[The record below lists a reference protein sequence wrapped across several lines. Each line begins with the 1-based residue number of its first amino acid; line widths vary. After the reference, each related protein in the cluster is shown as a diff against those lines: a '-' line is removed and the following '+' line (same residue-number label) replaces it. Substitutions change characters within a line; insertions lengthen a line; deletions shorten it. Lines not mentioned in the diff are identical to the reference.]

1 VNVALFP
8 VADYWWLYLAFTGFV
23 VILLAIDL
31 AFHRHERPISFRN
44 AAIWTTVWISL
55 ALAFSYVLYLFA
67 AARHSPAIGRQLSLE
82 FLAGY
87 VVEESLSVDNMFV
100 FALVFRYFAVPLRYQ
115 HKVLFYGVLGAMIF
129 RGVFIAAG
137 TALVRFEWIMILFGL
152 FLILT
157 GIRMAVQKEQQ
168 INPND
173 SLVIRCVRR
182 IFPVTGEF
190 HGSRLLVT
198 VNGIRHIT
206 PLMVVLLFLETTDL
220 LFAVDS
226 VPAVFGV
233 TREPFV
239 VYTSNVFAVLG
250 LRAMFFLLAGA
261 MDRFRILKHGLAL
274 VLVFVGLKMV
284 WLDHLFG
291 GKFPIGL
298 SLGII
303 SSVIAGS
310 ILLSLAFPKAAEP
323 GPARPSVPAGRVARL
338 ATGIIFLLLSVMG
351 FLYAAGPGHRLL
363 ALPALDGLGA
373 GTLFWAAAFNLVCAG
388 LLLSGASPTCTAPC
402 TKLDTPP
409 ASPAPA
415 PEPMR

>member
-8 VADYWWLYLAFTGFV
+8 VADYWWLYVAFTGLV
-23 VILLAIDL
+23 AILLAIDL
-31 AFHRHERPISFRN
+31 ALHRQERPISFRN
-44 AAIWTTVWISL
+44 AAIWTAVWISL
-55 ALAFSYVLYLFA
+55 ALAFSYVLYLFTT
-67 AARHSPAIGRQLSLE
+67 ARYSPGVGRQLSLE

-100 FALVFRYFAVPLRYQ
+100 FALVFRYFAVPSRYQ
-115 HKVLFYGVLGAMIF
+115 HKVLFYGVLGAMVF

-137 TALVRFEWIMILFGL
+137 TALVRFEWVMILFGV
-152 FLILT
+152 FLIVT
-157 GIRMAVQKEQQ
+157 GIRMAVQKERQL
-168 INPND
+168 NPDD
-173 SLVIRCVRR
+173 SLAIRWVRR
-182 IFPVTGEF
+182 FFPVTGEF
-190 HGSRLLVT
+190 HGSRFLVT

-206 PLMVVLLFLETTDL
+206 PLMVVLVFLETTDV

-261 MDRFRILKHGLAL
+261 MDRFHVLKHGLAL

-291 GKFPIGL
+291 GRFPIGV

-303 SSVIAGS
+303 CAVIAVS
-310 ILLSLAFPKAAEP
+310 ILLSLAFPKAVEP
-323 GPARPSVPAGRVARL
+323 APARPSGAGGRVAQP
-338 ATGIIFLLLSVMG
+338 AAGVIFLLLSVAG

-363 ALPALDGLGA
+363 PLPALEDLGA
-373 GTLFWAAAFNLVCAG
+373 ETLYWAAACNLVCAV
-388 LLLSGASPTCTAPC
+388 LLLGGAWVRKRA
-402 TKLDTPP
+402 
-409 ASPAPA
+409 
-415 PEPMR
+415 

>member
-8 VADYWWLYLAFTGFV
+8 VADYWWLYLAFTGLV

-31 AFHRHERPISFRN
+31 ALHRQERPISLRN
-44 AAIWTTVWISL
+44 AAIWTAVWVSL
-55 ALAFSYVLYLFA
+55 ALSFSYALYLFTA
-67 AARHSPAIGRQLSLE
+67 AQHSPGVGRQLSLE

-87 VVEESLSVDNMFV
+87 VMEESLSVDNMFV
-100 FALVFRYFAVPLRYQ
+100 FALVFRYFAVPPRYR
-115 HKVLFYGVLGAMIF
+115 HKVLFYGVLGAMTF

-137 TALVRFEWIMILFGL
+137 TALVRFEWIMILFGV

-157 GIRMAVQKEQQ
+157 GIRMALQKEQQ
-168 INPND
+168 INPDD

-182 IFPVTGEF
+182 FFPVTGEF
-190 HGSRLLVT
+190 HGSRFLVT

-239 VYTSNVFAVLG
+239 VFTSNVFAVLG

-261 MDRFRILKHGLAL
+261 MDRFHVLKHGLAL

-291 GKFPIGL
+291 GRFPIGV

-303 SSVIAGS
+303 SAVIAAS
-310 ILLSLAFPKAAEP
+310 IVLSLAFPKAVGAAAPRRSRGSE
-323 GPARPSVPAGRVARL
+323 GFALTAAGA
-338 ATGIIFLLLSVMG
+338 IFLLLSLLG
-351 FLYAAGPGHRLL
+351 FLYAAGPGHSVLP
-363 ALPALDGLGA
+363 LPALNELGA
-373 GTLFWAAAFNLVCAG
+373 GMLYRAAACNLGCAV
-388 LLLSGASPTCTAPC
+388 LLLRGAWIRRKA
-402 TKLDTPP
+402 
-409 ASPAPA
+409 
-415 PEPMR
+415 

>member
-1 VNVALFP
+1 VPNLIDVNVALFP
-8 VADYWWLYLAFTGFV
+8 FADYWWLYLAFTGLV
-23 VILLAIDL
+23 AILLAIDL
-31 AFHRHERPISFRN
+31 AFHRQDRPVSFRN
-44 AAIWTTVWISL
+44 AAIWTAVWISL
-55 ALAFSYVLYLFA
+55 ALAFSYALYLFA
-67 AARHSPAIGRQLSLE
+67 AARHSPAVGRQLSLE

-115 HKVLFYGVLGAMIF
+115 HRVLFYGVLGAMIF
-129 RGVFIAAG
+129 RGLFIAAG
-137 TALVRFEWIMILFGL
+137 SALISFEWIMILFGV
-152 FLILT
+152 FLIVT

-168 INPND
+168 LDPDD
-173 SLVIRCVRR
+173 SLVIRWVRR
-182 IFPVTGEF
+182 FLPVTGEL
-190 HGSRLLVT
+190 HGSRFLVT

-261 MDRFRILKHGLAL
+261 MDRFHVLKHGLAL

-284 WLDHLFG
+284 WLDHLYG
-291 GKFPIGL
+291 GRFPIGM

-303 SSVIAGS
+303 SAVIAVS
-310 ILLSLAFPKAAEP
+310 IFLSLGFPKAVA
-323 GPARPSVPAGRVARL
+323 PARARPAVPAGRIAQS
-338 ATGIIFLLLSVMG
+338 AAGAIFLMLSLLG
-351 FLYAAGPGHRLL
+351 FLYAAGPGHSLL
-363 ALPALDGLGA
+363 PLPALDDLGA
-373 GTLFWAAAFNLVCAG
+373 HTLYWAAACNLLCAV
-388 LLLSGASPTCTAPC
+388 LLLGGAMVR
-402 TKLDTPP
+402 K
-409 ASPAPA
+409 
-415 PEPMR
+415 RV

>member
-1 VNVALFP
+1 MNAALFP
-8 VADYWWLYLAFTGFV
+8 ASEYWWLYLAFTALV

-31 AFHRHERPISFRN
+31 ALHRHERPISFRN
-44 AAIWTTVWISL
+44 AAIWTAAWISL
-55 ALAFSYVLYLFA
+55 ALAFSYVLYLFT
-67 AARHSPAIGRQLSLE
+67 AARYSPRVGQQLSLE

-100 FALVFRYFAVPLRYQ
+100 FALVFRYFAVPPQYQ
-115 HKVLFYGVLGAMIF
+115 HKVLFYGVLGAMVF

-137 TALVRFEWIMILFGL
+137 TALVRFEWVMILFGI
-152 FLILT
+152 FLIVT
-157 GIRMAVQKEQQ
+157 GIRMAVQKERQL
-168 INPND
+168 NPDD
-173 SLVIRCVRR
+173 SLMIRWVRR
-182 IFPVTGEF
+182 VFPVTGEF
-190 HGSRLLVT
+190 HGSRFLVT

-261 MDRFRILKHGLAL
+261 MDRFHVLKHGLAL

-291 GKFPIGL
+291 GRFPIGV

-303 SSVIAGS
+303 SGVIGVS
-310 ILLSLAFPKAAEP
+310 IVLSLAFPKAVEP
-323 GPARPSVPAGRVARL
+323 EPARPAGAGGRVTQSA
-338 ATGIIFLLLSVMG
+338 AGVTFLLLSVIG
-351 FLYAAGPGHRLL
+351 FLYAAGPAHELL
-363 ALPALDGLGA
+363 PLPALEDLGA
-373 GTLFWAAAFNLVCAG
+373 DTLYWAAACNLVCG
-388 LLLSGASPTCTAPC
+388 VVLLGGAWLRKRA
-402 TKLDTPP
+402 
-409 ASPAPA
+409 
-415 PEPMR
+415 

>member
-8 VADYWWLYLAFTGFV
+8 VADYWWLYVAFTGLV
-23 VILLAIDL
+23 AILLAIDL
-31 AFHRHERPISFRN
+31 ALHRQERPISFRN
-44 AAIWTTVWISL
+44 AAIWTAVWISL
-55 ALAFSYVLYLFA
+55 ALAFSYVLYLFTT
-67 AARHSPAIGRQLSLE
+67 ARYSPGVGRQLSLE

-100 FALVFRYFAVPLRYQ
+100 FALVFRYFAVPSRYQ
-115 HKVLFYGVLGAMIF
+115 HKVLFYGVLGAMVF

-137 TALVRFEWIMILFGL
+137 TALVRFEWVMILFGV
-152 FLILT
+152 FLIVT
-157 GIRMAVQKEQQ
+157 GIRMAVQKERQL
-168 INPND
+168 NPDD
-173 SLVIRCVRR
+173 SLAIRWVRR
-182 IFPVTGEF
+182 FFPVTGEF
-190 HGSRLLVT
+190 HGSRFLVT

-206 PLMVVLLFLETTDL
+206 PLMVVLVFLETTDV

-261 MDRFRILKHGLAL
+261 MDRFHVLKHGLAL

-291 GKFPIGL
+291 GRFPIGV

-303 SSVIAGS
+303 CAVIAVS
-310 ILLSLAFPKAAEP
+310 IFLSLAFPKAVEP
-323 GPARPSVPAGRVARL
+323 APARPSGAGGRVAQP
-338 ATGIIFLLLSVMG
+338 AAGVIFLLLSVAG

-363 ALPALDGLGA
+363 PLPALEDLGA
-373 GTLFWAAAFNLVCAG
+373 ETLYWAAACNLVCAV
-388 LLLSGASPTCTAPC
+388 LLLGGAWVRKRA
-402 TKLDTPP
+402 
-409 ASPAPA
+409 
-415 PEPMR
+415 

>member
-1 VNVALFP
+1 
-8 VADYWWLYLAFTGFV
+8 
-23 VILLAIDL
+23 
-31 AFHRHERPISFRN
+31 
-44 AAIWTTVWISL
+44 
-55 ALAFSYVLYLFA
+55 
-67 AARHSPAIGRQLSLE
+67 
-82 FLAGY
+82 
-87 VVEESLSVDNMFV
+87 
-100 FALVFRYFAVPLRYQ
+100 
-115 HKVLFYGVLGAMIF
+115 
-129 RGVFIAAG
+129 
-137 TALVRFEWIMILFGL
+137 MILFGV
-152 FLILT
+152 FLIVT

-168 INPND
+168 LNPDD
-173 SLVIRCVRR
+173 SLVIRWVRR
-182 IFPVTGEF
+182 IFPVTAEY

-291 GKFPIGL
+291 GRFPIGA

-303 SSVIAGS
+303 SAVIAGS
-310 ILLSLAFPKAAEP
+310 ILLSLALPKAIPKAVKP
-323 GPARPSVPAGRVARL
+323 APAPARPSVPGGRVARP
-338 ATGIIFLLLSVMG
+338 AAGVIFLLLSVLG
-351 FLYAAGPGHRLL
+351 FLYAAGPGHGLL
-363 ALPALDGLGA
+363 SLPGLASLGA
-373 GTLFWAAAFNLVCAG
+373 GALYWAAVCNLVCAV
-388 LLLSGASPTCTAPC
+388 LLLGGARVGKKA
-402 TKLDTPP
+402 
-409 ASPAPA
+409 
-415 PEPMR
+415 

>member
-8 VADYWWLYLAFTGFV
+8 VADYWWLYVAFTGLV
-23 VILLAIDL
+23 AILLAIDL
-31 AFHRHERPISFRN
+31 ALHRQERPISFRN
-44 AAIWTTVWISL
+44 AAVWTAVWISL
-55 ALAFSYVLYLFA
+55 ALAFSCVLYLFT
-67 AARHSPAIGRQLSLE
+67 AARYSPGVGRQLSLE

-100 FALVFRYFAVPLRYQ
+100 FALVFRYFAVPSRYQ
-115 HKVLFYGVLGAMIF
+115 HKVLFYGVLGAMVF

-137 TALVRFEWIMILFGL
+137 TALVRFEWVMILFGV
-152 FLILT
+152 FLIVT
-157 GIRMAVQKEQQ
+157 GIRMAVQKERQL
-168 INPND
+168 NPDD
-173 SLVIRCVRR
+173 SLAIRWVRR
-182 IFPVTGEF
+182 FFPVTGEF
-190 HGSRLLVT
+190 HGSRFLVT

-206 PLMVVLLFLETTDL
+206 PLMVVLVFLETTDV

-261 MDRFRILKHGLAL
+261 MDRFHVLKHGLAL

-291 GKFPIGL
+291 GRFPIGV

-303 SSVIAGS
+303 CAVIAVS
-310 ILLSLAFPKAAEP
+310 IFLSLAFPKAVEP
-323 GPARPSVPAGRVARL
+323 APARPSGAGGRVAQP
-338 ATGIIFLLLSVMG
+338 AAGVIFLLLSVAG

-363 ALPALDGLGA
+363 PLPALEDLGA
-373 GTLFWAAAFNLVCAG
+373 ETLYWGAACNLVCAV
-388 LLLSGASPTCTAPC
+388 LLLGGAWVRKRA
-402 TKLDTPP
+402 
-409 ASPAPA
+409 
-415 PEPMR
+415 

>member
-1 VNVALFP
+1 MNVALFP
-8 VADYWWLYLAFTGFV
+8 VADYWWLYVAFTGLV
-23 VILLAIDL
+23 AILLAIDL
-31 AFHRHERPISFRN
+31 ALHRQERPISFRN
-44 AAIWTTVWISL
+44 AAIWTAVWISL
-55 ALAFSYVLYLFA
+55 ALAFSYVLYLFTT
-67 AARHSPAIGRQLSLE
+67 ARYSPGVGRQLSLE

-100 FALVFRYFAVPLRYQ
+100 FALVFRYFAVPSRYQ
-115 HKVLFYGVLGAMIF
+115 HKVLFYGVLGAMVF

-137 TALVRFEWIMILFGL
+137 TALVRFEWVMILFGV
-152 FLILT
+152 FLIVT
-157 GIRMAVQKEQQ
+157 GIRMAVQKERQL
-168 INPND
+168 NPDD
-173 SLVIRCVRR
+173 SLAIRWVRR
-182 IFPVTGEF
+182 FFPVTGEF
-190 HGSRLLVT
+190 HGSRFLVT

-206 PLMVVLLFLETTDL
+206 PLMVVLVFLETTDV

-261 MDRFRILKHGLAL
+261 MDRFHVLKHGLAL

-291 GKFPIGL
+291 GRFPIGV

-303 SSVIAGS
+303 CAVIAVS
-310 ILLSLAFPKAAEP
+310 IFLSLAFPKAVEP
-323 GPARPSVPAGRVARL
+323 APARPSGAGGRVAQP
-338 ATGIIFLLLSVMG
+338 AAGVIFLLLSVAG

-363 ALPALDGLGA
+363 PLPALEDLGA
-373 GTLFWAAAFNLVCAG
+373 ETLYWAAACNLVCAV
-388 LLLSGASPTCTAPC
+388 LLLGGAWVRKRA
-402 TKLDTPP
+402 
-409 ASPAPA
+409 
-415 PEPMR
+415 

>member
-1 VNVALFP
+1 MHQPTGVTVAIVP
-8 VADYWWLYLAFTGFV
+8 VAEYWWLYLAFTALV
-23 VILLAIDL
+23 AILLAIDL
-31 AFHRHERPISFRN
+31 AFHRQDRPRSFRS
-44 AAIWTTVWISL
+44 AAIWTAVWISL
-55 ALAFSYVLYLFA
+55 ALVFSYVLYLFT
-67 AARHSPAIGRQLSLE
+67 AARYSPGAGRQLALE

-100 FALVFRYFAVPLRYQ
+100 FALVFRYFAVPPRYQ

-137 TALVRFEWIMILFGL
+137 SALVRFEWVMILFGL
-152 FLILT
+152 FLIVT
-157 GIRMAVQKEQQ
+157 GVRMAVQKEQQ
-168 INPND
+168 INPAD
-173 SLVIRCVRR
+173 SLLIRCVRR
-182 IFPVTGEF
+182 FVPVTGEL
-190 HGSRLLVT
+190 HGSRFLVT

-261 MDRFRILKHGLAL
+261 MDRFHVLKHGLAL

-291 GKFPIGL
+291 GRFPIGV

-303 SSVIAGS
+303 GAVIAVS
-310 ILLSLAFPKAAEP
+310 IFLSLAFPKAVD
-323 GPARPSVPAGRVARL
+323 PAPPPPAGAQRRVVRSAAGAL
-338 ATGIIFLLLSVMG
+338 FLLLSALG
-351 FLYAAGPGHRLL
+351 FLYAAGNGHSLL
-363 ALPALDGLGA
+363 PLPALLELRAGA
-373 GTLFWAAAFNLVCAG
+373 LYWAAACNLVCG
-388 LLLSGASPTCTAPC
+388 LVLLGGSWVRER
-402 TKLDTPP
+402 D
-409 ASPAPA
+409 
-415 PEPMR
+415 